1 MAIVQAS
8 SDSSA
13 TFNVRYSAPF
23 GGMYVSTTESEAALA
38 TIKAEVGDAA
48 WKKGFTGLK
57 GDAVSARI
65 RSRAK
70 ELGITPVAITGRITN
85 ARIVMKDV
93 EDGRKQAYLQVT
105 LTDNDGRFYLSV
117 GAGSQGAQMLIRKL
131 VAAQPGIDT
140 ELNLFATYGQNKN
153 SGKWFAEHG
162 ATLKQGG
169 AEVKGVDPRIALA
182 PQVQAAEAALK
193 AAGVD
198 DKETISKRR
207 QKVTFDFHIAL
218 MEEVERRFKAWF
230 EENYGGEHGGDSG
243 DDHGSDSMGGDG
255 DGAPAQGL
263 EPAMPGDYDH
273 EPVF

>member
-1 MAIVQAS
+1 MAIVPAS
-8 SDSSA
+8 SDSAA

-23 GGMYVSTTESEAALA
+23 GGLYVSTTESEAALA

-57 GDAVSARI
+57 GDSVSARI
-65 RSRAK
+65 RNRTK
-70 ELGITPVAITGRITN
+70 ELGITPVAITGRVTN

-105 LTDNDGRFYLSV
+105 LADNEGRFYLSV

-131 VAAQPGIDT
+131 VAAQPGLET

-218 MEEVERRFKAWF
+218 MEEVERRFKAWYD
-230 EENYGGEHGGDSG
+230 ENHGGDHDEHGGEHGE
-243 DDHGSDSMGGDG
+243 HMGGD
-255 DGAPAQGL
+255 DASIPEPASLAPA
-263 EPAMPGDYDH
+263 PAGSYDD